1 MRKKIYAIL
10 PAIAIIVSIAG
21 CKRELNLSKPPIS
34 SVASTEKLKTWF
46 QKQSGSIKSRVND
59 SPEWE
64 STKFNIEKRIYV
76 TQVKILGFET
86 KKNNNTV
93 SKLLL
98 TKENSIGEI
107 ISGNYV
113 YIIEII
119 SMMKV

>member
-34 SVASTEKLKTWF
+34 SVASSEKLKTWF
-46 QKQSGSIKSRVND
+46 QKQRGGIKSEGND

-76 TQVKILGFET
+76 TQVKILDLKQKRTITQFL
-86 KKNNNTV
+86 NCF
-93 SKLLL
+93 
-98 TKENSIGEI
+98 
-107 ISGNYV
+107 
-113 YIIEII
+113 
-119 SMMKV
+119 